1 MSIPNSA
8 AKNAMTD
15 TERTIYNWGLEDGKD
30 WYQKVGKTEEQLR
43 ILDLI
48 TNSDFGPSVKTDLRK
63 LIKEIEDTH
72 PETDFGKPEGKE
84 S

>member
-8 AKNAMTD
+8 ARNAMTD
-15 TERTIYNWGLEDGKD
+15 TERTIYNWGLEDGKE
-30 WYQKVGKTEEQLR
+30 WYLLVGKTEEQLR

-48 TNSDFGPSVKTDLRK
+48 TNSDFEPSVKTDLRK
-63 LIKEIEDTH
+63 LIKEIKDTH